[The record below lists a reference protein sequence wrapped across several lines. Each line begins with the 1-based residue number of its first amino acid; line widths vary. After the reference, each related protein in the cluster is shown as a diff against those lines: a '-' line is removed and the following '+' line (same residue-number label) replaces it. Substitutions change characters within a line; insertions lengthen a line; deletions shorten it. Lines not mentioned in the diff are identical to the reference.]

1 MCIVIAAF
9 YEEKREMLC
18 SNRPIMSYVVPVL
31 PAHLLASTNH
41 VKYCPSMRNWLAYF
55 LIDAGALD
63 VQMRKWQG
71 KDEGVDIGEE
81 ERREKREWKK

>member
-1 MCIVIAAF
+1 
-9 YEEKREMLC
+9 
-18 SNRPIMSYVVPVL
+18 MSYVVPVL

-41 VKYCPSMRNWLAYF
+41 VKYCPSIRNWLAYF

-63 VQMRKWQG
+63 VQMRKWQE

-81 ERREKREWKK
+81 ERRGKR